1 MALISR
7 HRADSRSLRS
17 VPFVFVFAFLFAL
30 AMDTRA
36 LGQIDIQGAAQMPEA
51 EVEGKLSASHPAVY
65 YAYAKPLFTQGRKD
79 DAVFWFYVGQLR
91 YRLYLLANPQLPR
104 DGDPA
109 VMASLNATV
118 GQSINDWAGGD
129 PKSWAAA
136 MERALRWDANNDNGF
151 TSKSTQE
158 KQWRETRAGLAAL
171 RDQIIRDEA
180 KIRAERERR
189 GLSNR

>member
-7 HRADSRSLRS
+7 ERADNRCLRS
-17 VPFVFVFAFLFAL
+17 VPFVFAFLFAL
-30 AMDTRA
+30 AMGTRA
-36 LGQIDIQGAAQMPEA
+36 LGQIDIQGAAQLPEA

-65 YAYAKPLFTQGRKD
+65 YAFAKRLFAQGRKD
-79 DAVFWFYVGQLR
+79 DAVFWFYLGQLR
-91 YRLYLLANPQLPR
+91 YRFYLLANPQLPR

-109 VMASLNATV
+109 VMTSLNATV
-118 GQSINDWAGGD
+118 GQSINEWAGGD

-151 TSKSTQE
+151 TSKSAQE